1 MPEDQTPPPAG
12 HNNPPIYRE
21 TVVEDHN
28 AKAAKFLDAGG
39 AWIEV
44 APLKTDEQASKL
56 ADFIAGIKEVKKAV
70 DEDRKVDKKP
80 HDEAGKA
87 VQAAYTP
94 ILTKLDKAIARVNPI
109 MTAWL
114 EHLDA
119 KEREENERARREAEA
134 EAKRA
139 AEMEAQ
145 ARARND
151 FAGEAEAEEA
161 NKRAEKAQKDADRA
175 AKQRPQVKSATGG
188 GRTVSY
194 RTYWEAEVEN
204 LRAAFMHFH
213 QNPEV
218 AALFK
223 KLAEAEAR
231 SKDFNPETDKIP
243 GVNLKPRRVA
253 A

>member
-21 TVVEDHN
+21 NVVEDHN
-28 AKAAKFLDAGG
+28 AKAAQFLDAGG
-39 AWIEV
+39 AWIEA
-44 APLKTDEQASKL
+44 APIKTEEQAGKL
-56 ADFIAGIKEVKKAV
+56 ADFIAGVKAVKKSV
-70 DEDRKVDKKP
+70 DEDRKTDKKP
-80 HDEAGKA
+80 HDDAGKA

-94 ILTKLDKAIARVNPI
+94 ILTKLDKAIERVNPL

-114 EHLDA
+114 EQVEA
-119 KEREENERARREAEA
+119 KKREEAERARRAAEA
-134 EAKRA
+134 EAQRA

-161 NKRAEKAQKDADRA
+161 TKRAAQAQKDADRA
-175 AKQRPQVKSATGG
+175 AKQRPQVGSATGG

-204 LRAAFMHFH
+204 LRAAFMHYH
-213 QNPEV
+213 QHPEV

-243 GVNLKPRRVA
+243 GVTLKPRKVA